1 MHVLRAMRRR
11 QRRGWP
17 KMTGR
22 SRTTRAKYQLLTLEP
37 GQQGL
42 DLRELK
48 NKGCI
53 EYLDRK
59 KNKYEGPRFEYPHE
73 GGTW

>member
-17 KMTGR
+17 KMT
-22 SRTTRAKYQLLTLEP
+22 